1 MALLSFLEKEYAPS
15 LTKTKQSISFDHKK
29 PFFVNLERNLIMRL
43 AHNVISNFL
52 KYAGEGTTL
61 QMKWFR
67 RSGKV
72 YIIFQDNGHGVKKAN
87 IPYLHEKF
95 YQEDASRSGGSAR
108 GIGIGLSV
116 VDKIAKIHGGS
127 LQIQSD
133 LDKGFLLRVSFAE

>member
-1 MALLSFLEKEYAPS
+1 MALSSFLEKEYAPS
-15 LTKTKQSISFDHKK
+15 LAKTKQSISFDHEK

-43 AHNVISNFL
+43 VHNVISNFL